1 MPVLRFG
8 WLTPFYDPLVRGLLP
23 ERRFRAALLAGAG
36 LQPGERVLD
45 FGCGTGTLLALAVAA
60 QPSARYVGL
69 DPDPQVLA
77 VAGRKLRRIGAA
89 PAVPLVQYDGR
100 RIPFPDGHFDKIL
113 CSLVFC
119 NLTPEGK
126 RAALRELR
134 RVLWPGGALHV
145 VEWGKPA
152 SFWGRPG
159 FWLLRAVGG
168 FVTTGDL
175 AAGKLPGYLREAGFR
190 EVGEEWLAN
199 TGFGTL
205 YRYGV
210 QADRKGGS

>member
-8 WLTPFYDPLVRGLLP
+8 WLTPLYDLLVRGLLP

-36 LQPGERVLD
+36 LQPGEKVLD
-45 FGCGTGTLLALAVAA
+45 FGCGTGTLLGMAVVA
-60 QPSARYVGL
+60 QPAAHYVGL

-77 VAGRKLRRIGAA
+77 IAGRKLQRAGAA
-89 PAVPLVQYDGR
+89 AAVQLVPYDGA
-100 RIPFPDGHFDKIL
+100 RIPFPDAHFDKVL

-119 NLTPEGK
+119 NLTPAGK
-126 RAALRELR
+126 AAALRELR
-134 RVLWPGGALHV
+134 RVLRPGGALHV
-145 VEWGKPA
+145 VEWGRPA
-152 SFWGRPG
+152 AFWVRPG

-175 AAGKLPGYLREAGFR
+175 AAGKLPGYLRETGFR
-190 EVGEEWLAN
+190 QVGEERLTD

-205 YRYGV
+205 YRYGGRV
-210 QADRKGGS
+210 

>member
-23 ERRFRAALLAGAG
+23 ERRFRAVLLAGAD

-45 FGCGTGTLLALAVAA
+45 FGCGTGTLLGMAVAA
-60 QPSARYVGL
+60 QPLAQYVGL
-69 DPDPQVLA
+69 DPDPRVLA
-77 VAGRKLRRIGAA
+77 VAGRKLRRNGAGAA
-89 PAVPLVQYDGR
+89 VQLVRYDGA

-119 NLTPEGK
+119 NLTPAGK
-126 RAALRELR
+126 GLALRELR
-134 RVLWPGGALHV
+134 RVLRPGGALHV
-145 VEWGKPA
+145 VEWGRPA
-152 SFWGRPG
+152 AFWVRPG

-175 AAGKLPGYLREAGFR
+175 AAGALPGYLREAGFTGS
-190 EVGEEWLAN
+190 GEERLIN
-199 TGFGTL
+199 TWFGTL
-205 YRYGV
+205 YRY
-210 QADRKGGS
+210 ACRA